1 MEDIPY
7 PQRPVPARG
16 RRTEVV
22 PREYP
27 VFSGGRGDGFFNPQ
41 NQLMKFIIMKR
52 NEGIRWKRK
61 SFT

>member
-7 PQRPVPARG
+7 PQRPVPVRG
-16 RRTEVV
+16 RRMEVV
-22 PREYP
+22 TREYP
-27 VFSGGRGDGFFNPQ
+27 VFSGVRGDGFFNPQ